1 MSSNL
6 ETINRIIDEHRTIG
20 EHIKLLG
27 ESITDEEA
35 RNVLEAARADWIPGR
50 PEILSEKQNRLQKA
64 LSSLKEGLKNH
75 FTFEEQALPPLL
87 GELLMHAIVLQHREI
102 ERELASAS
110 SLVST
115 TQLEGLNREELL
127 AEESRMQQRITVASR
142 LVEDH
147 AAKEEMILD
156 MAQMA
161 LRDKG

>member
-27 ESITDEEA
+27 ESVTDEEA
-35 RNVLEAARADWIPGR
+35 RNVLETARADWIPGR
-50 PEILSEKQNRLQKA
+50 PEAISEKQNRLQKA

-75 FTFEEQALPPLL
+75 FIFEEQTLPPLL
-87 GELLMHAIVLQHREI
+87 GELLMHAIVLQHGEI
-102 ERELASAS
+102 ERELTYAS
-110 SLVST
+110 SLVSKIRR
-115 TQLEGLNREELL
+115 EGLNREELL
-127 AEESRMQQRITVASR
+127 AEESRMQQTITMISQ